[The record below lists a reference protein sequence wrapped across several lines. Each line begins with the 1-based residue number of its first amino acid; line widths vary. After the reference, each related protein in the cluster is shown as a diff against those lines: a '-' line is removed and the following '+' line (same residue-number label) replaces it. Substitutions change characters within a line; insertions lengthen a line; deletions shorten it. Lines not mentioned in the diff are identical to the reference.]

1 MKLLNSLLDIE
12 FQNPGKDNAVE
23 NFHDSFSSGPIYF
36 EHYIRSPASFVIKA
50 KTPMIFKGI
59 NIKAK
64 NCVMKLDISSD
75 GKIFKNLTNLTF
87 RENTSF
93 SLHKAQEKIF
103 SPRWNSQLIPARF
116 SFKFVKLRFKFVK
129 MFAGGVLGL
138 DVLQIFG
145 DKFAR
150 NGAAR
155 EIAPVEIVEEAPTRS
170 FFGNYEDEIKEE
182 NPHSSQRLEVS
193 QSLKIPHRVPISER
207 QLPAWAIDSVTCS
220 QMVHPIML
228 PSGYWVDKSTFKKWK
243 KESLLWSRPAT
254 DPFTG
259 VQLPFELPVDEA
271 RRQQIFDLVHSP
283 AFID

>member
-1 MKLLNSLLDIE
+1 MLCFIQIRFDRWFIDRWIMLLVNGHSMAPTINHDDLIITRPFLR
-12 FQNPGKDNAVE
+12 
-23 NFHDSFSSGPIYF
+23 NFDW
-36 EHYIRSPASFVIKA
+36 
-50 KTPMIFKGI
+50 KTP
-59 NIKAK
+59 A
-64 NCVMKLDISSD
+64 
-75 GKIFKNLTNLTF
+75 
-87 RENTSF
+87 
-93 SLHKAQEKIF
+93 
-103 SPRWNSQLIPARF
+103 
-116 SFKFVKLRFKFVK
+116 
-129 MFAGGVLGL
+129 
-138 DVLQIFG
+138 
-145 DKFAR
+145 
-150 NGAAR
+150 
-155 EIAPVEIVEEAPTRS
+155 RS

-182 NPHSSQRLEVS
+182 TPNSSQRLEVS

-283 AFID
+283 AFIDWWSFFE